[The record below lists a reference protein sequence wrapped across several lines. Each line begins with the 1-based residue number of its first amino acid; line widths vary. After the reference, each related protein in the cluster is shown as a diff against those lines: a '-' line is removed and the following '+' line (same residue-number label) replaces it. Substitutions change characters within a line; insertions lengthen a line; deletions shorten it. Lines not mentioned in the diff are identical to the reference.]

1 MDGGVSVNERWDV
14 PSPTASEA
22 ATVCS
27 VPTVLL
33 AVHFVVRPAVEA
45 WPKLGYVRHP
55 VAQAVAANR
64 VAPESLVGVA
74 GVWHG
79 ATRLTHALVH
89 DPAVTAHALVN
100 AVLVAAGGGLLLTV
114 LATLGWRRWFVHFYW
129 ELIVVGP
136 VVGSYAF
143 DLFGQTAYGYG
154 ASTSAF
160 AVFGALAVFGT
171 VVLVEHRRL
180 GRVAGGG
187 AAALLAC
194 IGGAVGA
201 DIAAASP
208 ATAVHQAGF
217 GFGVLVGVVG
227 VALLW
232 WRGEAVVAGVGAIR
246 RSTASSEGP

>member
-1 MDGGVSVNERWDV
+1 MVRVGDQPISRTVSPVTV
-14 PSPTASEA
+14 VFSENA
-22 ATVCS
+22 RSFRNCCWSARGACRT
-27 VPTVLL
+27 
-33 AVHFVVRPAVEA
+33 
-45 WPKLGYVRHP
+45 
-55 VAQAVAANR
+55 VAANDR
-64 VAPESLVGVA
+64 ASSGEASPEA
-74 GVWHG
+74 TARARFARATG
-79 ATRLTHALVH
+79 AA
-89 DPAVTAHALVN
+89 
-100 AVLVAAGGGLLLTV
+100 
-114 LATLGWRRWFVHFYW
+114 
-129 ELIVVGP
+129 P
-136 VVGSYAF
+136 VVRSYAF

-232 WRGEAVVAGVGAIR
+232 WRGEAVVAGVGARR